1 MFFAVRFSA
10 LTRALKPPFRMHHTR
25 WVRLDV
31 QHQDIEARRAGVREW
46 RADAAAWSSVDD
58 AALQCTRRGPDVGGA
73 CLGMSIDSSETRV
86 VARLPTTQSVHAVNA
101 LRSPMQLAIQGQPTQ
116 QMPPPVPP
124 PMPDRRQQQSPVC
137 IATDGQGLLGN
148 RPDPT
153 VPPPPLMCPSDLPAH
168 TGLFCCLPVAAS
180 PSFQADNLPAGALI
194 LLRWAKGS
202 GCQPSCVTN
211 NVLVIPDG
219 SQLLEWDLTAA
230 QQAALLNLIA
240 SASGT
245 GGRSSRLNPARSTV
259 TTCWR

>member
-1 MFFAVRFSA
+1 MRSA
-10 LTRALKPPFRMHHTR
+10 EKKIEPCLCSLYPRRLGQGTCRGLGDIAWESDITHASAESFPLKKA
-25 WVRLDV
+25 
-31 QHQDIEARRAGVREW
+31 EAK
-46 RADAAAWSSVDD
+46 AAS
-58 AALQCTRRGPDVGGA
+58 G
-73 CLGMSIDSSETRV
+73 
-86 VARLPTTQSVHAVNA
+86 HA
-101 LRSPMQLAIQGQPTQ
+101 QGQPMQ

-137 IATDGQGLLGN
+137 SATDGRDLPGN

-153 VPPPPLMCPSDLPAH
+153 VPPPLLMSPSDLPAH
-168 TGLFCCLPVAAS
+168 TGPFCCLPVAAS